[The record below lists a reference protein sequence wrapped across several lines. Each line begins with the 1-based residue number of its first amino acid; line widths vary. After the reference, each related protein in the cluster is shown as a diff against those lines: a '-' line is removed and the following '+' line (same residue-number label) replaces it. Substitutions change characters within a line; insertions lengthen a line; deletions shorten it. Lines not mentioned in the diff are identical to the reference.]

1 MSQASLVFA
10 ITADAPTLPAI
21 ADRFQMGQGALAL
34 AGTVY
39 GISFGGLLIPASN
52 WVQKVGKCSAIL
64 WGGLTIFVVGGVL
77 SVLPFSQICFPLG
90 RLIQGAGGALAAP
103 AMMAF
108 LPEVASGVI
117 GTKGDS
123 GKAMALWGMVSPAGA
138 IAGVT
143 LSGLIVDYTSW
154 YGPLLIPIFF
164 LFLSL
169 VAMYKSIPHQ
179 SGNPSLEIDWAAS
192 FTLLASVAL
201 LDVGL
206 SLIVGASKWFAVSS
220 LVAGVLMFV
229 LFYNVEKMTARP
241 LVLLVILRDRTWVVP
256 FWIAFLG
263 VTFMSS
269 SFFFV
274 SLFLQQ
280 NIGAPAKF
288 FSLVLLPAI
297 LVQIVSIKLVP
308 SLISRLS
315 VIGTTYLGIGVL
327 SVALLVMGAGF

>member
-64 WGGLTIFVVGGVL
+64 WGGADNFCRWWGFIRPTFFANLL
-77 SVLPFSQICFPLG
+77 PLG